1 MIAPRKRRK
10 VSSACQRCRERKLG
24 CDTERPCQLCIRAGV
39 ECVPRNVG
47 TTDTVTPAKRDSDSH
62 KNDQTNRLGSEDTVI
77 APESNILNLTT
88 MMFVETGSNLYLEH
102 DTSALPG
109 GAKPINPDLPVPGSW
124 RDLVG
129 VELPPDDVLDNIV
142 RSFFLSV
149 DWFMMVF
156 HEESF
161 KGRYKEFLHQQSASH
176 DSDFVWICMLVIAL
190 GAHYMALAPPSNQNA
205 VNYRQLAKDLLANI
219 ETRFLQIV
227 NCSTLETVQICIL
240 LGSFFLFNGRPNAGL
255 GISGSGVKI
264 AQVIGLHRE
273 SLWKDISLAE
283 REERRRTWWAL
294 DVFDKYAAIA
304 FGRPCIIDDSDCDVG
319 MVSDIQLG
327 QQMNAEDSLIVY
339 HQWKFQLYR
348 IMGLFLG
355 RRRQQKRA
363 ETVYTIHQQLLQ
375 WRKDLPESLQLESYD
390 QDSEHISLLQMQ
402 ALNLQLTYDNLQII
416 LHRTAAFQYND
427 KECKFRSSSTR
438 NNTSLQQLLDSA
450 MEISELYK
458 YSSTLHASRR
468 THADMHIG
476 ITLFTAGV
484 VLCAIC
490 LSHPITAIS
499 SRAKTGVMH
508 IIRMC
513 RNASSS
519 NQHLISTQ
527 SLSILDSLVTVVLR
541 LETDLI
547 IGRTNHPAVV
557 SFDQHRSSRS
567 IEDIMPIVGPATPR
581 IDEANLRH
589 NSTGGESLF
598 QPIREVFGR
607 HISQSTPM
615 SSASRDR
622 VENIE
627 ATKEILQQPTLEA
640 ANTFDWNGDLSFLV
654 DSDLLDASQLWLWAD
669 NLNYDSLNDIHNK

>member
-10 VSSACQRCRERKLG
+10 VSSACQRCRQRKLG
-24 CDTERPCQLCIRAGV
+24 CDTDRPCQLCTRAGV

-47 TTDTVTPAKRDSDSH
+47 RVDTVTPAERVGDFNG
-62 KNDQTNRLGSEDTVI
+62 NDRTNHLDSEDTVI
-77 APESNILNLTT
+77 APESNIINLTT
-88 MMFVETGSNLYLEH
+88 MMFVETGSYQYLEH

-109 GAKPINPDLPVPGSW
+109 GAKPMILNRPSPGSW
-124 RDLVG
+124 RDLIG
-129 VELPPDDVLDNIV
+129 VQLPPDDVLDGIV

-161 KGRYKEFLHQQSASH
+161 KRRYKEFLHQQSTH
-176 DSDFVWICMLVIAL
+176 DDSDFLWICVLVIAL
-190 GAHYMALAPPSNQNA
+190 GAHYLALAPSPNQND
-205 VNYRQLAKDLLANI
+205 VNYRQLSKDLLEII
-219 ETRFLQIV
+219 ETRFLQIIS
-227 NCSTLETVQICIL
+227 CSTLETVQICIL
-240 LGSFFLFNGRPNAGL
+240 LGSFLLFNGRPNAGL

-273 SLWKDISLAE
+273 NLWKEISSAE
-283 REERRRTWWAL
+283 REERRRTWWTL
-294 DVFDKYAAIA
+294 EVFDKYAAIA

-327 QQMNAEDSLIVY
+327 QQTNAENSLLVY
-339 HQWKFQLYR
+339 HQWKFRLYR

-355 RRRQQKRA
+355 RRRQQKRI
-363 ETVYTIHQQLLQ
+363 ETINTIHQQLLQ
-375 WRKDLPESLQLESYD
+375 WRKNLPESLQLQNYD
-390 QDSEHISLLQMQ
+390 QGSEHISLLQMQ

-427 KECKFRSSSTR
+427 KERKVRSCSTI
-438 NNTSLQQLLDSA
+438 NNPSLQQLLDSA
-450 MEISELYK
+450 MDISELYK

-476 ITLFTAGV
+476 MTLFTAGV

-490 LSHPITAIS
+490 LSQPMTTMG

-513 RNASSS
+513 RNAASAK
-519 NQHLISTQ
+519 QHLISTQ
-527 SLSILDSLVTVVLR
+527 SLSILDSLVTVILR

-547 IGRTNHPAVV
+547 TGKSNHPVLIN
-557 SFDQHRSSRS
+557 SDQRRSS
-567 IEDIMPIVGPATPR
+567 MPIQNITSSAEAVTPKG
-581 IDEANLRH
+581 DAANLRH
-589 NSTGGESLF
+589 SSSGGQGLL
-598 QPIREVFGR
+598 QPIREVLG
-607 HISQSTPM
+607 HHMSQLTPL
-615 SSASRDR
+615 SSASRDTA
-622 VENIE
+622 EDHGNPE
-627 ATKEILQQPTLEA
+627 GILQQPALET
-640 ANTFDWNGDLSFLV
+640 ANTFDWDGDLSSLV

-669 NLNYDSLNDIHNK
+669 NLNFDSLNDIRNQ